1 MAGDNNNIIDNKGF
15 LGRGWKFP
23 VEFTRGNNSAT
34 LVQHEEDVKE
44 SLIILLTTIRGSRL
58 LRPSYGTSV
67 RTLIFE
73 PLDTNTATYISEE
86 IRKAIL
92 VHEPRVFVDKV
103 EAVQESLNGILQ
115 VTIDYTIISSNTR
128 SNLVFPFYLN
138 EGTNI
143 LE

>member
-1 MAGDNNNIIDNKGF
+1 MANEEKNIVDNKGF

-23 VEFTRGNNSAT
+23 VEFSRGNNSAT
-34 LVQHEEDVKE
+34 MVQHEADVKE
-44 SLIILLTTIRGSRL
+44 SLIILLTTIRGSRFL
-58 LRPSYGTSV
+58 HPSYGTSV

-73 PLDTNTATYISEE
+73 PLDENMGTFISEE
-86 IRKAIL
+86 IKKAIL

-103 EAVQESLNGILQ
+103 KASQEALNGTLQ
-115 VTIDYTIISSNTR
+115 VAIDYTIISSNTR

-143 LE
+143 IE

>member
-1 MAGDNNNIIDNKGF
+1 MANEEKNTIDNKGF

-23 VEFTRGNNSAT
+23 VEFSRGNNSAS
-34 LVQHEEDVKE
+34 LVQHEEDIKE
-44 SLIILLTTIRGSRL
+44 SLIILLTTIRGSRF

-73 PLDTNTATYISEE
+73 PLDTNTATFISEE
-86 IRKAIL
+86 IKKAIL

-103 EAVQESLNGILQ
+103 LATQESLNGTLEVSIN
-115 VTIDYTIISSNTR
+115 YTIISSNTR

-143 LE
+143 IE

>member
-1 MAGDNNNIIDNKGF
+1 MENQQNKILDNKGF

-34 LVQHEEDVKE
+34 LVQHEDDIKE
-44 SLIILLTTIRGSRL
+44 SLIILLTTIRGHRL
-58 LRPSYGTSV
+58 MRPNYGTSV

-73 PLDTNTATYISEE
+73 PLDANTATYISEE
-86 IRKAIL
+86 IKKAIL
-92 VHEPRVFVDKV
+92 IHEPRVFVDKV
-103 EAVQESLNGILQ
+103 EAIQESLNGTLKVVIN
-115 VTIDYTIISSNTR
+115 YTIIASNTR

-143 LE
+143 IE

>member
-1 MAGDNNNIIDNKGF
+1 MDNKIIDNKSF

-23 VEFTRGNNSAT
+23 VEFTLGNNGAT
-34 LVQHEEDVKE
+34 MVQHEDDIRE
-44 SLIILLTTIRGSRL
+44 SLIVLLTTIKGSRL
-58 LRPSYGTSV
+58 LRPEYGTSV

-73 PLDTNTATYISEE
+73 PLDANTATYISEE
-86 IRKAIL
+86 IKKSIL
-92 VHEPRVFVDKV
+92 IHEPRVFADKV
-103 EAVQESLNGILQ
+103 EAIQESLNGTLQ

>member
-1 MAGDNNNIIDNKGF
+1 MTNEEKNRIDNKGF

-23 VEFTRGNNSAT
+23 IEFSRGYNSNTMVE
-34 LVQHEEDVKE
+34 HEQDIKE
-44 SLIILLTTIRGSRL
+44 SLIILLTTIRGSRF

-73 PLDTNTATYISEE
+73 PLDANTATFISDE
-86 IRKAIL
+86 IKKAIL

-103 EAVQESLNGILQ
+103 NATQESLNGTLE
-115 VTIDYTIISSNTR
+115 VAIDYTIISSNTR

-143 LE
+143 IE

>member
-1 MAGDNNNIIDNKGF
+1 MGKTGNDLIDNKGF

-23 VEFTRGNNSAT
+23 VEFTLGNNGAT
-34 LVQHEEDVKE
+34 LVQHEQDVRE
-44 SLIILLTTIRGSRL
+44 SLIILLTTIKGSRL
-58 LRPSYGTSV
+58 LRPDYGTTV
-67 RTLIFE
+67 RSLIFE

-86 IRKAIL
+86 IKKAIL
-92 VHEPRVFVDKV
+92 IHEPRVFVDKI
-103 EAVQESLNGILQ
+103 EAVQESLNGTIQL
-115 VTIDYTIISSNTR
+115 TIDYTIISSNTR

>member
-1 MAGDNNNIIDNKGF
+1 MPVDNIDNKGF

-23 VEFTRGNNSAT
+23 VEFVRGNNGAI
-34 LVQHEEDVKE
+34 LVQHEQDVKE

-58 LRPSYGTSV
+58 LRPTYGTSV

-86 IRKAIL
+86 IKKAIL
-92 VHEPRVFVDKV
+92 VHEPRVFVDRV
-103 EAVQESLNGILQ
+103 SAVQESLNGTLQ

-143 LE
+143 IE

>member
-1 MAGDNNNIIDNKGF
+1 MAKENNILDNKGF

-34 LVQHEEDVKE
+34 LVQHERDVKE

-58 LRPSYGTSV
+58 MHPSYGTSV

-73 PLDTNTATYISEE
+73 PLDANTATYISEE
-86 IRKAIL
+86 IKKAIL

-103 EAVQESLNGILQ
+103 EAIQESLNGTLK
-115 VTIDYTIISSNTR
+115 VSIDYTIISSNTR

-143 LE
+143 IE

>member
-1 MAGDNNNIIDNKGF
+1 MAKEENERIDNKGF

-23 VEFTRGNNSAT
+23 VTFARGNNGVA
-34 LVQHEEDVKE
+34 LVQHEQDVKE

-58 LRPSYGTSV
+58 LRPGYGTSV

-73 PLDTNTATYISEE
+73 PLDANTATYISEE
-86 IRKAIL
+86 IKKAIL

-103 EAVQESLNGILQ
+103 EALQQSLNGTLK

>member
-1 MAGDNNNIIDNKGF
+1 MAIKDSIDNKGF

-23 VEFTRGNNSAT
+23 VEFNFDNNAVSM
-34 LVQHEEDVKE
+34 VQHEEDIKE

-58 LRPSYGTSV
+58 LRPNYGTSV

-86 IRKAIL
+86 IKKAIL
-92 VHEPRVFVDKV
+92 VHEPRVFVDRV
-103 EAVQESLNGILQ
+103 EAVQESLNGSLQ

>member
-1 MAGDNNNIIDNKGF
+1 MARDNQNTIDNKGF

-23 VEFTRGNNSAT
+23 VEFKRGNNSAT
-34 LVQHEEDVKE
+34 LVQHEADIKE

-73 PLDTNTATYISEE
+73 PLDANTATYISEE
-86 IRKAIL
+86 IKKAIL
-92 VHEPRVFVDKV
+92 IHEPRVFVDRV
-103 EAVQESLNGILQ
+103 NAVQESLNGTLE
-115 VTIDYTIISSNTR
+115 VSVDYTIISSNTR

-143 LE
+143 IE

>member
-1 MAGDNNNIIDNKGF
+1 MDNKGF

-23 VEFTRGNNSAT
+23 VEFTKGSASAT
-34 LVQHEEDVKE
+34 LVQHEEDIKE

-73 PLDTNTATYISEE
+73 PLDANTATYISEE
-86 IRKAIL
+86 IKRAIL
-92 VHEPRVFVDKV
+92 VHEPRVFVDRV
-103 EAVQESLNGILQ
+103 NADQESINGTLV

-128 SNLVFPFYLN
+128 SNLVFPFYIN

-143 LE
+143 IE

>member
-1 MAGDNNNIIDNKGF
+1 MTKENNNTIDNKGF

-23 VEFTRGNNSAT
+23 VQFTRGDNSVS
-34 LVQHEEDVKE
+34 LVQHEDDIKE

-86 IRKAIL
+86 IKKSIL
-92 VHEPRVFVDKV
+92 IHEPRVFVDKV
-103 EAVQESLNGILQ
+103 EAVQESLNGTLK
-115 VTIDYTIISSNTR
+115 VSIDYTIISSNTR
-128 SNLVFPFYLN
+128 SNLVFPFYIN

-143 LE
+143 IK

>member
-1 MAGDNNNIIDNKGF
+1 MAINDNKIIDNKGF

-34 LVQHEEDVKE
+34 LVQHEMDIKE
-44 SLIILLTTIRGSRL
+44 SIIILLTTIKGSRL

-86 IRKAIL
+86 IKKAIL
-92 VHEPRVFVDKV
+92 IHEPRVFVDKV
-103 EAVQESLNGILQ
+103 EADQESLNGTLQ
-115 VTIDYTIISSNTR
+115 VSIDYTIISSNTR

-143 LE
+143 IK